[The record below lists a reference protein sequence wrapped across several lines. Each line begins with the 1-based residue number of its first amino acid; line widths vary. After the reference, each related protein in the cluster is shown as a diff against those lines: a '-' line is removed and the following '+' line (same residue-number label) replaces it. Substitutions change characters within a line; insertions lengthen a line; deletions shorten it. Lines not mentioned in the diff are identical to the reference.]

1 MDKLR
6 DIFNTIKYLGWFILV
21 GWIAFLYKKL
31 LKKDQEILIKDY
43 SLRAEEISHEIDNS
57 SIDDLVR
64 KSNNR
69 K

>member
-1 MDKLR
+1 MDKVK
-6 DIFNTIKYLGWFILV
+6 DIFNTIKYLAWFLLL
-21 GWIAFLYKKL
+21 GWIGYLYKKL

-43 SLRAEEISHEIDNS
+43 SLKSEEIDHEIDNS